1 MGRFKP
7 FLSHAKGFC
16 MICGAELKSDEVTY
30 CETCSNIMI
39 ARIHK
44 YTQEGKKRLD
54 CCMVCGEKLDE
65 RHRTACCKACARVVN
80 AMQSKYNR
88 RLKSGI
94 PIDDCKDG
102 EIIYREPKFTEQQ
115 KRMAERLGIP
125 VERYVVIAK
134 KRLPIDDDALKARE
148 MGLSY
153 GYYMSRKRI
162 IRQSTRQTEF
172 NFNTALVQMC

>member
-1 MGRFKP
+1 
-7 FLSHAKGFC
+7 
-16 MICGAELKSDEVTY
+16 
-30 CETCSNIMI
+30 
-39 ARIHK
+39 
-44 YTQEGKKRLD
+44 
-54 CCMVCGEKLDE
+54 
-65 RHRTACCKACARVVN
+65 
-80 AMQSKYNR
+80 MQSKYNR
-88 RLKSGI
+88 RLKSGT

-102 EIIYREPKFTEQQ
+102 EIVYREPKFTEQQ

-153 GYYMSRKRI
+153 GYYMARKRI